1 MIACKHTLASAYQ
14 KLNIYISAGQ
24 LQREYLNT
32 LSPITGTKG
41 PTEIRTRI
49 AGFKVQSAN
58 HYTMGPPS
66 PYLAAARSQSR
77 SPMDHPNTQR
87 NSI

>member
-1 MIACKHTLASAYQ
+1 
-14 KLNIYISAGQ
+14 
-24 LQREYLNT
+24 
-32 LSPITGTKG
+32 
-41 PTEIRTRI
+41 
-49 AGFKVQSAN
+49 
-58 HYTMGPPS
+58 MGPPS